1 MALVMKYGA
10 ITRTANHTAGEIRLF
25 LRQLKRYGA
34 LPAFRHG
41 PA

>member
-1 MALVMKYGA
+1 
-10 ITRTANHTAGEIRLF
+10 TAGEIRLF